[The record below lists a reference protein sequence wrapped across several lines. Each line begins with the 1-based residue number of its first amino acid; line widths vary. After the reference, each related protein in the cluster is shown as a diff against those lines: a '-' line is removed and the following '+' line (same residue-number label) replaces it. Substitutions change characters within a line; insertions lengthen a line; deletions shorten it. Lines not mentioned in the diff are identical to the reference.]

1 MSALDHFHP
10 LVARWFADQVG
21 EPTEIQHQAWP
32 HIADGGHV
40 LAVAPTGHGKTLTAF
55 FWALDRLLTGQW
67 PGNATRV
74 LYVSPLRALNNDIQR
89 NLLGP
94 LAQLQEVFAEAGE
107 DVPLVRVLTRS
118 GDTPQA
124 ERQRMV
130 RRPPEILITT
140 PESLNILL
148 TSRGGRSMLDG
159 LATVILDEVH
169 AVAGTKRGVHL
180 ITAVERLVPLCGE
193 FQRIALS
200 ATVQPAE
207 RIARWV
213 GGFEVRDT
221 GGRATFRRRDV
232 TLVRS
237 SAPKRYDLAVRLAG
251 PIASERG
258 EQESLWPHIADAL
271 KRTIKHN
278 TSTLVFT
285 NSKRKVE
292 FVTRLVNDSEPQE
305 LVWSHHGALSRE
317 IRAVVEE
324 RLKAGELSGIVSTNT
339 LELGID
345 IGALDEVVML
355 QTPPSVSSTVQRLGR
370 AGHGVGQIS
379 RGRLYPL
386 YPRDILDAAVT
397 ARCVT
402 AGEIEPIE
410 PIRGALDVLT
420 QVMLSMC
427 AVQEWAVDDLYDAV
441 RASDPYRELSRRQ
454 FDLVLD
460 MLAGRY
466 ATTRVRELRPLV
478 SMDRVRGTVA
488 ARKGA
493 QRLIYLGGG
502 TIPDRGYFHLRR
514 AESMAKVGELDEEF
528 VWERSIGDT
537 FTLGVQSW
545 RVERITHN
553 DVLVTP
559 ARAAAAMAP
568 FWRAEAR
575 DRGEFLSER
584 IGAFLEDA
592 QDRLDD
598 PTFRAELIDDCTLEP
613 DAADALILLLRTQ
626 RTVGHG
632 KLPHRHHLLVER
644 VGDPHGKGGDGQAV
658 LHTVWGGRVNQPLV
672 MALQTAW
679 EARHGSALE
688 AMYDDDCIVVQLP
701 AGVGADDL
709 LALVDPLEVEPLIQ
723 RRLPSTGFFGAR
735 FREAAGCA
743 MLLPRR
749 GFRHR
754 TPLWMNRERAKR
766 LLHSV
771 ADLPDFPMV
780 LEAWRTSMT
789 ESFDVGR
796 LQALLDEVRRG
807 EIVVT
812 EVTTSSPSPFASNIL
827 WKQTNDLMYG
837 DDTPRSGASGVRQ
850 DLLREVA
857 LQSGLR
863 PRIAVE
869 LIERFEAKLQRTY
882 PGYSPANARELL
894 DWVVERVLIPL
905 PEWEVLGCAVER
917 DHDAQLS
924 PMIEE
929 LHDRLVVLALPG
941 AEPSVCAV
949 ESLPRVAAAVGRDVA
964 GLEIRPVVAGLALPA
979 TPPVD
984 VEPGEDDDPLNVL
997 AAELLRFFGPVPLD
1011 FLGRQLGLDPAD
1023 EQGVV
1028 RALADQDLVVVDPL
1042 REGATEREICDLE
1055 NLERLLRIA
1064 RAEARPAF
1072 EPASLDRLPPFLA
1085 AHQGLGSRRTGIEAV
1100 RGAVEPLMGAVA
1112 SVEIWETEL
1121 LPSRVDGYDPS
1132 WLDTLMME
1140 TELVWQG
1147 CGVRKLTLVL
1157 DDDRDLL
1164 ADEEERADD
1173 QEDDPV
1179 DVPGLGSG
1187 RYGFADLL
1195 SASDLGSTELTRRL
1209 WRAAWAGAVTNDGFA
1224 AVRAGIDS
1232 GFEVKEMEPPARRTG
1247 GRRRGARGRFGRW
1260 RNTRPFAGSWRRLD
1274 PVEPTQ
1280 DALDAEELRRD
1291 RVRQLLDR
1299 HGVLFKALLGRELPA
1314 LRWGSLFRTLRLMEL
1329 SGEVVAGQFFEGLP
1343 GLQFISHAALRQLQQ
1358 GHDPDH
1364 VFWVCAAD
1372 PASPCGLGL
1381 DPGLPHR
1388 IPSNHLVFHGTDL
1401 VIVSKRRGR
1410 ELTVGVEADHP
1421 RLRDYFGFVEAQ
1433 LTRAVRPAK
1442 SVAVET
1448 INGESA
1454 VSSPYREAL
1463 KSIFHTS
1470 ADPSV
1475 LHLGVRFGGG

>member
-10 LVARWFADQVG
+10 LVARWFAEQVG
-21 EPTEIQHQAWP
+21 DPTEIQRQAWP
-32 HIADGGHV
+32 RIADGGHV

-55 FWALDRLLTGQW
+55 LWALDRLLTGQW

-94 LAQLQEVFAEAGE
+94 LAQLQQVFAEAGE
-107 DVPLVRVLTRS
+107 EPLPVRVLTRS

-180 ITAVERLVPLCGE
+180 ITAVERLVPLSGE

-200 ATVQPAE
+200 ATVNPAE

-221 GGRATFRRRDV
+221 GGRAAYRRRDV

-237 SAPKRYDLAVRLAG
+237 AAPKQYDLAVRLAG

-258 EQESLWPHIADAL
+258 EQESLWPHLADAL
-271 KRTIKHN
+271 KRTVKDN

-317 IRAVVEE
+317 IRAVVEA

-355 QTPPSVSSTVQRLGR
+355 QTPPSVASTVQRLGR
-370 AGHGVGQIS
+370 AGHGVGQVS

-402 AGEIEPIE
+402 AGELEPIE

-427 AVQEWAVDDLYDAV
+427 AAHQWAVDDLYDAV
-441 RASDPYRELSRRQ
+441 RASDPYRELTRRQ

-478 SMDRVRGTVA
+478 SVDRVRGTVA

-514 AESMAKVGELDEEF
+514 AETMAKVGELDEEF

-537 FTLGVQSW
+537 FTLGVQTW

-553 DVLVTP
+553 DVMVTP
-559 ARAAAAMAP
+559 ARAGAAMAP

-584 IGAFLEDA
+584 ISAFLEDA

-598 PTFRAELIDDCTLEP
+598 PTFRQELIDACALEP

-626 RTVGHG
+626 RTVGNG

-644 VGDPHGKGGDGQAV
+644 IGDPHGKGGDGQAV

-672 MALQTAW
+672 LALQTAW
-679 EARHGSALE
+679 EQRHGSTLE
-688 AMYDDDCIVVQLP
+688 AMYDDDCVVVQLP

-709 LALVDPLEVEPLIQ
+709 LALVDPLELEQLVQ

-766 LLHSV
+766 LLQSV

-780 LEAWRTSMT
+780 LEAWRTCMT
-789 ESFDVGR
+789 ESFEVGR

-807 EIVVT
+807 EIQVT
-812 EVTTSSPSPFASNIL
+812 EVTTSSPSPFASNVM

-850 DLLREVA
+850 DLIREVA

-863 PRIAVE
+863 PRLSPA

-882 PGYSPANARELL
+882 AGYSPGSARELL
-894 DWVVERVLIPL
+894 DWAVERVLIPL
-905 PEWEVLGCAVER
+905 SEWEILGSAVER
-917 DHDAQLS
+917 DHDAQLG
-924 PMIEE
+924 PMLDE
-929 LHDRLVVLALPG
+929 LCDRLVVLALPG

-949 ESLPRVAAAVGRDVA
+949 ESLPRVAAALELELA
-964 GLEIRPVVAGLALPA
+964 ALEIRPVVAGAALPA
-979 TPPVD
+979 ALPPAL
-984 VEPGEDDDPLNVL
+984 EPDPDDDALAVL
-997 AAELLRFFGPVPLD
+997 AAELLRFHGPVPLD
-1011 FLGRQLGLDPAD
+1011 FLGRRLGLEPAAD
-1023 EQGVV
+1023 QAVV
-1028 RALADQDLVVVDPL
+1028 RALADEDVVVVDPL
-1042 REGATEREICDLE
+1042 REGADDREICDLE

-1072 EPASLDRLPPFLA
+1072 EPVPLDQLPPFLA
-1085 AHQGLGSRRTGIEAV
+1085 GHQGLGEERTGIEAV
-1100 RGAVEPLMGAVA
+1100 RGALEPLMGAVA
-1112 SVEIWETEL
+1112 PADLWETEL
-1121 LPSRVDGYDPS
+1121 LPARVDGYDPS

-1140 TELVWQG
+1140 TELVWLG
-1147 CGVRKLTLVL
+1147 CGERKLTLVL
-1157 DDDRDLL
+1157 DADRDLL
-1164 ADEEERADD
+1164 ADVADD
-1173 QEDDPV
+1173 DEGDAPAE
-1179 DVPGLGSG
+1179 VPGLGAG
-1187 RYGFADLL
+1187 RQSFADLIAASGVG
-1195 SASDLGSTELTRRL
+1195 SAELTRHL
-1209 WRAAWAGAVTNDGFA
+1209 WQAAWAGAVTNDGFA
-1224 AVRAGIDS
+1224 AVRAGLDA
-1232 GFEVKEMEPPARRTG
+1232 GFEAKEMQAPAQRGHGR
-1247 GRRRGARGRFGRW
+1247 RRRGARGRFSGW
-1260 RNTRPFAGSWRRLD
+1260 RSARPFSGSWRRLES
-1274 PVEPTQ
+1274 VEPPQ

-1299 HGVLFKALLGRELPA
+1299 HGVLFKALLARELPA
-1314 LRWGSLFRTLRLMEL
+1314 LRWGALFRTLRLMEL

-1343 GLQFISHAALRQLQQ
+1343 GLQFISHAALRRLQQ
-1358 GHDPDH
+1358 GQDPDH
-1364 VFWVCAAD
+1364 VFWMCAAD

-1381 DPGLPHR
+1381 EPGLPRR
-1388 IPSNHLVFHGTDL
+1388 IPSNHLVFHGKEL
-1401 VIVSKRRGR
+1401 VIVSQRRGR
-1410 ELTVGVEADHP
+1410 ELTVNVPPDHP
-1421 RLRDYFGFVEAQ
+1421 RLGDYLGLVEAQ
-1433 LTRAVRPAK
+1433 LTRPVRPVK

-1448 INGESA
+1448 INGEPA
-1454 VSSPYREAL
+1454 TSSPYREVL
-1463 KSIFHTS
+1463 KTLFHTS
-1470 ADPSV
+1470 ADPSA